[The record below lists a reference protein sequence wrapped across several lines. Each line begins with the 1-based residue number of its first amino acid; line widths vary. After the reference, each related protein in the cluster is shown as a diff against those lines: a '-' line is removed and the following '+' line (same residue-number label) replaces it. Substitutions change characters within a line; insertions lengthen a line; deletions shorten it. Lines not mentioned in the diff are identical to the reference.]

1 MKKLKIITT
10 EEGLDDLNGQSI
22 EFMLKLWKKAKNF
35 IPVAL
40 QSIRNILRG
49 RAALV
54 DPETAINRIKI
65 CESCDQLTGRNRDK
79 YVCKICECR
88 IRYKVRLASS
98 SCPINKWSAR
108 QPV

>member
-1 MKKLKIITT
+1 MSVFVKV
-10 EEGLDDLNGQSI
+10 
-22 EFMLKLWKKAKNF
+22 KNF

-54 DPETAINRIKI
+54 EPETAIHRIKI

-98 SCPINKWSAR
+98 KCPIDKWSAH
-108 QPV
+108 QSV